1 MLRFHT
7 APPAGAA
14 PGAPAAVVARGADPS
29 VEVPIT
35 PAHFCRRVQ
44 GLPLSIAP
52 GALVPLGSLCPL
64 SILEAIMGMA
74 LNTNGDLA
82 MQQVNFLACGVFPE
96 KLDAAVAQLEA
107 EPAGVGLDP
116 AEAYEGLSHAASA
129 VLSAVSRVRR
139 PVARGFRRPVRCVAC
154 RTAGARRLPFAP
166 GVHPHA
172 GRSLRP

>member
-1 MLRFHT
+1 
-7 APPAGAA
+7 
-14 PGAPAAVVARGADPS
+14 
-29 VEVPIT
+29 
-35 PAHFCRRVQ
+35 
-44 GLPLSIAP
+44 
-52 GALVPLGSLCPL
+52 
-64 SILEAIMGMA
+64 MGMA

-116 AEAYEGLSHAASA
+116 AEAYEGLSHEASA